1 MIEDSEK
8 SYKQEFQRI
17 QSANRP
23 SARRKGGAMIEDS
36 ERPFGEIIYHFDLS
50 AHSLPLKQFVDTAYA
65 SQTILDDFNE
75 HIFDKKIRYE
85 LRVLPSEEGGFIE
98 VLGLVTGGLWGILG
112 TDIGKAYF
120 RGLTEKEPSE
130 WVEGLGEKHRK
141 WLNRNKTTEIEIE
154 PEQTAIFK
162 PVTED
167 ERVAETLIE
176 FLVSFLAA
184 NMDKLQQVGLTPEK
198 FRRAFQARN
207 AIYEACID
215 NPEIEG
221 LAFDRS
227 HDFPI
232 KRADFP
238 KLITQIPDQVDVEA
252 DVPMSWSVESVDIV
266 VNSPNWNREGRK
278 WQGATN
284 KHKDIAFS
292 IEDDSFWYHVQIKDI
307 QPDIR
312 DNLKIQWAYPVGL
325 SKPSHVRALRV
336 LSYNGTKI
344 SDPMTDAEL
353 QAEFGKASI
362 IEPDVPGLFDHLDDN
377 HKNNKDKGED

>member
-1 MIEDSEK
+1 
-8 SYKQEFQRI
+8 
-17 QSANRP
+17 
-23 SARRKGGAMIEDS
+23 MIEDS

-50 AHSLPLKQFVDTAYA
+50 AHSLPLKQFVDTAHA

-75 HIFDKKIRYE
+75 QIFDKKVKYE
-85 LRVLPSEEGGFIE
+85 LHVLPSEEGGFIE
-98 VLGLVTGGLWGILG
+98 ALGVVIMVGGALWSALS

-120 RGLTEKEPSE
+120 KGLMGQEPDE
-130 WVEGLGEKHRK
+130 WVEKLGEKTRK
-141 WLNRNKTTEIEIE
+141 WLNRK
-154 PEQTAIFK
+154 K
-162 PVTED
+162 S
-167 ERVAETLIE
+167 AETTSDADALPVVKTPIEAELITEEKRDTEVLVE
-176 FLVSFLAA
+176 FLISFLGA
-184 NMDKLQQVGLTPEK
+184 NIDKLEQVGFTPEK

-266 VNSPNWNREGRK
+266 VNSPNWKREGRK

-292 IEDDSFWYHVQIKDI
+292 IEDDSFWYHVKIKDI

-362 IEPDVPGLFDHLDDN
+362 IEPDVPDLFDHLDDN